1 MIYEL
6 YYWPEIQGRG
16 EFIRLALEAAAAEYR
31 DVAREA
37 DGLSAMMALMD
48 GGSGRRPP
56 FAPPFL
62 KDGELV
68 VAQTANILL
77 YLGPRLGLAPDE
89 EGDRLWLHQL
99 QLTIEDFLKEV
110 HDSHHP
116 IGSSLY
122 YEEQKQEAARR
133 TANFL
138 GERLPRFLG
147 YFNGLL
153 DSNSSGSFLMGRALS
168 YPDLSLF
175 QLVAGLRYAYPNALK
190 SVEPSIARMCDL
202 HDTVAEQPA
211 VAAYLASPRRLPFN
225 ESGIF
230 RHYPELDHKGP
241 R

>member
-1 MIYEL
+1 MTRRWSWLMIYEL

-37 DGLSAMMALMD
+37 GGLSAMMALMD

-116 IGSSLY
+116 IGPCLY
-122 YEEQKQEAARR
+122 YDEQKQQAARR

-175 QLVAGLRYAYPNALK
+175 QLVAGLRYAYPNALE
-190 SVEPSIARMCDL
+190 SVEPSIARMCD
-202 HDTVAEQPA
+202 
-211 VAAYLASPRRLPFN
+211 
-225 ESGIF
+225 
-230 RHYPELDHKGP
+230 
-241 R
+241 